1 MYEWR
6 AGGDYVVWAHAAWNN
21 MGSVGISVI
30 GNFEWQNLNRDQE
43 SWLLKTLNFFVEK
56 YGIDVYKI
64 VTGHKPCKSSACV
77 FDDVNISAL
86 SWHRDV
92 GSTSC
97 PWANLYSRLEDFR
110 TTLWFT
116 HAGITPRDNP
126 ILWPIEPKA
135 SEDMVEY
142 VLKSSPFTQIAWGN
156 TIVANV
162 SVPKNLKLGPK
173 LRVKLSYPIADT
185 IRLNSGNMK
194 KITSVIWNKRILT
207 QSSKNIEITRVGDLL
222 RWTDG
227 KTVLE
232 SKEIQIRSSL
242 SDGLVRIASWD
253 RIPAWDTRRM
263 YNDNIFRGNIVLRI
277 ENEKILVVN
286 ELPLELYLRG
296 LAEVSNTDNP
306 EKIKTILTAARSY
319 AYYYSN
325 SNNRKFP
332 NKPYD
337 ASDDPDVFQK
347 YLGYSYELRSPQV
360 MNMISS
366 TNGQVI
372 KYNNTVIKAWYFSQ
386 SDGRTR
392 SYKEYCESNGGKT
405 CEDISY
411 LQWVDDPGWIWLTR
425 KWHGVGIS
433 WIWSTHWANNG
444 WDYKKIITYYYTGV
458 TIEKVY

>member
-1 MYEWR
+1 M
-6 AGGDYVVWAHAAWNN
+6 
-21 MGSVGISVI
+21 
-30 GNFEWQNLNRDQE
+30 
-43 SWLLKTLNFFVEK
+43 
-56 YGIDVYKI
+56 
-64 VTGHKPCKSSACV
+64 
-77 FDDVNISAL
+77 
-86 SWHRDV
+86 
-92 GSTSC
+92 
-97 PWANLYSRLEDFR
+97 
-110 TTLWFT
+110 
-116 HAGITPRDNP
+116 
-126 ILWPIEPKA
+126 
-135 SEDMVEY
+135 
-142 VLKSSPFTQIAWGN
+142 
-156 TIVANV
+156 
-162 SVPKNLKLGPK
+162 
-173 LRVKLSYPIADT
+173 
-185 IRLNSGNMK
+185 
-194 KITSVIWNKRILT
+194 
-207 QSSKNIEITRVGDLL
+207 GDLL

-325 SNNRKFP
+325 NSNRKFP

-405 CEDISY
+405 CEDIFY
-411 LQWVDDPGWIWLTR
+411 LQ
-425 KWHGVGIS
+425 
-433 WIWSTHWANNG
+433 
-444 WDYKKIITYYYTGV
+444 
-458 TIEKVY
+458 